1 MDLRIGISGWVYS
14 PWRKVFY
21 PKDLPQK
28 QELYFASRQVNSIEI
43 NSSFYNYQK
52 PETYQ
57 RWFSETPKDF
67 CFSVKGPQYITH
79 VRRLKDIETPLA
91 NFFASGVLFLAD
103 KLGAFLWQFP
113 PNFRFDEGR
122 LEDFFKLLPR
132 SFVDAVKLANSSD
145 RFQPGYPTSISRSK
159 RPLRHA
165 IEVRH
170 HSFENPDFIHL
181 IRKYNIALVF
191 ADTAGK
197 WPYMEDVTS
206 DFLYLRLHGDEEIY
220 VNGYDTAT
228 LRLWAQ
234 RIQVWRQGR
243 SPQDS
248 LTILD
253 SKDDGRR
260 RDVFVY
266 FDNDVKVRA
275 PQDAQT
281 LMKIL
286 GVEARASLEVTSPK
300 NISPVHLQRQ

>member
-14 PWRKVFY
+14 PWRAVFY

-28 QELYFASRQVNSIEI
+28 KELFFASRQVNSIEI
-43 NSSFYNYQK
+43 NSSFYHYQK

-57 RWFSETPKDF
+57 RWFNETPKDF

-79 VRRLKDIETPLA
+79 VRRLKNIETPLA

-113 PNFRFDEGR
+113 PNFPFHEDR

-132 SFVDAVKLANSSD
+132 TFADAVKLANSSD
-145 RFQPGYPTSISRSK
+145 RFQLDYPTSIRRSK

-165 IEVRH
+165 MEVRH
-170 HSFENPDFIHL
+170 HSFENPDFIRL
-181 IRKYNIALVF
+181 LRKYNIALVF

-206 DFLYLRLHGDEEIY
+206 DFLYLRLHGDQEIY

-234 RIQVWRQGR
+234 RIQLWRQGR
-243 SPQDS
+243 SPKDS
-248 LTILD
+248 LNILD
-253 SKDDGRR
+253 SKSDGRR

-281 LMKIL
+281 LMKLL
-286 GVEARASLEVTSPK
+286 GVEE
-300 NISPVHLQRQ
+300 